1 MLSVASPAAART
13 IAVVTYSIVARDPQ
27 TGELGAAVQSHWFA
41 VGAVVPWARPGVGA
55 VVTQAFADI
64 TYGPRA
70 LDLLASGVVPADVL
84 RQLTAADSAAASR
97 QVAIVDVR
105 GRAAAHTGAETIAF
119 AGQAVAQELQVSCQ
133 ANMMANATVWG
144 AMLAAYR
151 TSSGPLA
158 ERLLAALDAAEDAGG
173 DIRGRQSAAILTV
186 PGTGEPW
193 ESTVSLRV
201 DDDPEPL
208 VQIRRLLRLHRAYE
222 LANRGDE
229 LLAERHPT
237 QAAAAYSRALE
248 LAPESEELL
257 FWVGL
262 GDVQAGEIE
271 QGLERI
277 RRAIAAQPG
286 FSDLLDRMPAE
297 LAQTA
302 SIVRE
307 RLAAPSRAA
316 QTERA

>member
-1 MLSVASPAAART
+1 MPSAASPAAART

-55 VVTQAFADI
+55 VVTQAFANI

-70 LDLLASGVVPADVL
+70 LDLLASGASPADAL
-84 RQLTAADSAAASR
+84 GQLTADDVAAASR
-97 QVAIVDVR
+97 QVAIVDVQ

-119 AGQAVAQELQVSCQ
+119 AGQAVDQELQVSCQ

-144 AMLAAYR
+144 EMLAAFR
-151 TSSGPLA
+151 ASSGPLA
-158 ERLLAALDAAEDAGG
+158 ERLLTALDAAEDAGG

-186 PGTGEPW
+186 PATGEPW

-208 VQIRRLLRLHRAYE
+208 VQIKRLLRLHRAYE

-229 LLAERHPT
+229 LLAEQHAT
-237 QAAAAYSRALE
+237 QAAAAYARALE

-262 GDVQAGEIE
+262 GDVQAGKIDE
-271 QGLERI
+271 GLDRI

-286 FSDLLDRMPAE
+286 FNDLLDRMPAE
-297 LAQTA
+297 LVQTA

-307 RLAAPSRAA
+307 RLGERSRAA
-316 QTERA
+316 QTE

>member
-1 MLSVASPAAART
+1 MRCSRLTELHQARW
-13 IAVVTYSIVARDPQ
+13 P
-27 TGELGAAVQSHWFA
+27 
-41 VGAVVPWARPGVGA
+41 
-55 VVTQAFADI
+55 
-64 TYGPRA
+64 
-70 LDLLASGVVPADVL
+70 
-84 RQLTAADSAAASR
+84 
-97 QVAIVDVR
+97 
-105 GRAAAHTGAETIAF
+105 
-119 AGQAVAQELQVSCQ
+119 
-133 ANMMANATVWG
+133 NACS
-144 AMLAAYR
+144 L
-151 TSSGPLA
+151 
-158 ERLLAALDAAEDAGG
+158 ALDAAEDAGG